1 MMRRK
6 TIFLTVMAAIFGVV
20 IFSLPVLAAG
30 SGQCGGGGGCG
41 GGCMID
47 QIPNLTDS
55 QKAQIKKLHLEF
67 QKKMISMKA
76 ALATQELELKAL
88 LMEDAGETAVDAKID
103 EIHKIKAQIQKECYA
118 NYKAL
123 LKLLNDEQK
132 KIVVLK
138 HCNLGCCGGGGAKA
152 CCACCGGHSHC
163 CCKHMGQSG
172 CCGQGGQGRQCGQQ
186 KSGCEAM
193 KAGKCPG
200 HGATK

>member
-6 TIFLTVMAAIFGVV
+6 TIFLTALAAIFGVV
-20 IFSLPVLAAG
+20 IFSLPLLAAG

-88 LMEDAGETAVDAKID
+88 LMEDAGETQANAKID
-103 EIHKIKAQIQKECYA
+103 EIYKIKAQLQKECYA

-152 CCACCGGHSHC
+152 CCGGHSNC

-172 CCGQGGQGRQCGQQ
+172 CCGQGGQRMQCGQQ

>member
-20 IFSLPVLAAG
+20 IFSLPLLAAG
-30 SGQCGGGGGCG
+30 SGQCGGGCG

-47 QIPNLTDS
+47 QIPNLADS

-76 ALATQELELKAL
+76 ELAKQEVDIKAL
-88 LMEDAGETAVDAKID
+88 LMEDAGETAVNAKID

-138 HCNLGCCGGGGAKA
+138 HCNLGCCGGGGEKA
-152 CCACCGGHSHC
+152 CCACCGGHSNC
-163 CCKHMGQSG
+163 CCKRMGQSG
-172 CCGQGGQGRQCGQQ
+172 CCGQGGQRMQCGQQ
-186 KSGCEAM
+186 KSGGEAM

>member
-30 SGQCGGGGGCG
+30 GGQCGGGG

-55 QKAQIKKLHLEF
+55 QKAQIKKMHLEF

-76 ALATQELELKAL
+76 ELAKQEIDMKAL
-88 LMEDAGETAVDAKID
+88 LMEDAGETPVNAKID
-103 EIHKIKAQIQKECYA
+103 EIYKLKAQIQKECYA

-138 HCNLGCCGGGGAKA
+138 HCNLGCCGGGDEK
-152 CCACCGGHSHC
+152 ACCGGHSNC
-163 CCKHMGQSG
+163 CQKHMGPGG
-172 CCGQGGQGRQCGQQ
+172 CCGQGGQQ

-200 HGATK
+200 HGGTK